1 MKIQAILVESAFET
15 LGVSVIVIGTKNSP
29 PRTTAL
35 PCGGFS
41 IFANC
46 VQMVKFSDSVYVSD
60 CNGYSSHSN
69 SYVLSCSLLSY
80 IYIL

>member
-15 LGVSVIVIGTKNSP
+15 LGVSVIVIGMKNSL

-46 VQMVKFSDSVYVSD
+46 DKIVKFSDNVYVSD
-60 CNGYSSHSN
+60 CNGYTSHSN
-69 SYVLSCSLLSY
+69 SYVLMCSLQ
-80 IYIL
+80 